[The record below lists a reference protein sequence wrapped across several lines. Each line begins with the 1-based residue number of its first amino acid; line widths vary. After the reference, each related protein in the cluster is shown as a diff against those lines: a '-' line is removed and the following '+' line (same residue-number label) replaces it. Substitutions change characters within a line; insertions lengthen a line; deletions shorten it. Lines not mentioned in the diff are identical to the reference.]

1 MNGLDWLVEVYV
13 DYCDKHGLEHVSACE
28 QDGLTDKQK
37 EWIEHYQDYW
47 IEAEDRLSAPEKHEL
62 SGEDCHG

>member
-1 MNGLDWLVEVYV
+1 MNELDWLQEVYS
-13 DYCDKHGLEHVSACE
+13 DYCDKHKLDHVSACE

-47 IEAEDRLSAPEKHEL
+47 IEGQDRNDTKEGWA
-62 SGEDCHG
+62 HG

>member
-1 MNGLDWLVEVYV
+1 MNRLEWLVEVYV
-13 DYCDKHGLEHVSACE
+13 NYCDKHGLDHVSACE

-47 IEAEDRLSAPEKHEL
+47 IEAEDRLSASEKQDYFY
-62 SGEDCHG
+62 GEKQ